1 MQQQNLEYLS
11 GEVREILGSPP
22 AKATKLVFVVTLLM
36 ICLLFVAGFTFQYP
50 EIIDGEMI
58 LSTAEAP
65 ISVGAPMSGVL
76 AIVKVKEGE
85 IVSKGQMIALFENDA
100 DVDDVL
106 ELENDLDKLSTL
118 DEDAIRAY
126 IPNRSLEL
134 GSQLELQYQDFISSL
149 EFVPLHEGD
158 QTDQEELNGVDS
170 EINQIKILNRSLN
183 AAISNAEDEIVA
195 KEKSKTNIADLY
207 GKTPSRVEF
216 SKEILDLDQEIK
228 SLQSYIGQSK
238 SEIEKNYEKI
248 KNFNSK
254 KLQIKSDHKSGVNE
268 RIFQLG
274 QNISSLRKAIAIWKS
289 DNIVNAPSNGKVSFY
304 NNLELKK
311 RYIKGE
317 ELVAIIPITEQ
328 TEYIGLVNIPVKGSG
343 KVKDGQEVNLKFHRY
358 PFIEFGAVKGTVSK
372 IYPLSKGNAYSVEV
386 TLDKGLV
393 TNHGKTLEYYQQMEG
408 EAEIITENRLFIGRL
423 FDKII
428 SIWR

>member
-1 MQQQNLEYLS
+1 MQQQNIKYLS

-22 AKATKLVFVVTLLM
+22 QKATKLVFYITMGMIVLLL
-36 ICLLFVAGFTFQYP
+36 IAGFTFQYP
-50 EIIDGEMI
+50 EIIDGDLTASAPKAGI
-58 LSTAEAP
+58 LA
-65 ISVGAPMSGVL
+65 V
-76 AIVKVKEGE
+76 VKVNEND
-85 IVSKGQMIALFENDA
+85 IVSKGQIIAIFENDA

-126 IPNRSLEL
+126 TPNRSLEL
-134 GSQLELQYQDFISSL
+134 GPQLELQYQDFISSL
-149 EFVPLHEGD
+149 EFVPLHSGD
-158 QTDQEELNGVDS
+158 QTNQEELFGVDD
-170 EINQIKILNRSLN
+170 EINQIKRLNRSLMSAIESAEN
-183 AAISNAEDEIVA
+183 EIAA
-195 KEKSKTNIADLY
+195 KQKSKGNIADLY
-207 GKTPSRVEF
+207 GKSPSKVEY
-216 SKEILDLDQEIK
+216 SKEILDIEQGIK
-228 SLQSYIGQSK
+228 SLESYIGQSR
-238 SEIEKNYEKI
+238 SEIEKNNEKI
-248 KNFNSK
+248 KSLNSK
-254 KLQIKSDHKSGVNE
+254 KLQLRSVHKTGVNE

-289 DNIVNAPSNGKVSFY
+289 DNIVYSPANGQVSFY
-304 NNLELKK
+304 NNLEIKK

-317 ELVAIIPITEQ
+317 ELAAIIPISDK

-343 KVKDGQEVNLKFHRY
+343 KVKDGLAGNLKFHRY
-358 PFIEFGAVKGTVSK
+358 PFMEFGSVKGTVSK

-393 TNHGKTLEYYQQMEG
+393 TNQGKTLEYYQQMEG

-423 FDKII
+423 FDKIL